1 MPSAGRFC
9 ARRGRR
15 RLRCRSAAIASTER
29 HGAIS
34 SCGPDAF
41 HPLGLSGRAGIDLVV
56 GDLPR
61 VVDANPRPTTS
72 IVGIAKVM
80 REELAGLI
88 LRARGSTQ
96 PERVTLEVECTFTKA
111 KLI

>member
-1 MPSAGRFC
+1 MPVAGGFC
-9 ARRGRR
+9 ARGGRR
-15 RLRCRSAAIASTER
+15 RLRCRSAVLASTER

-61 VVDANPRPTTS
+61 VVDVNPRPTTS

-80 REELAGLI
+80 RGGAG
-88 LRARGSTQ
+88 GPD
-96 PERVTLEVECTFTKA
+96 PEGEVCDAAGEGDGGGGVRFYQ
-111 KLI
+111 I